1 MSPVLLHSTLD
12 GFKRESFKL
21 LSELLQA
28 VRARNNNF
36 PFLDYFSQIFVLKK
50 MKGDVH

>member
-1 MSPVLLHSTLD
+1 MSPVFLYFPLD
-12 GFKRESFKL
+12 GSKRESFKL

-36 PFLDYFSQIFVLKK
+36 PFLDYFSLIFVLKK
-50 MKGDVH
+50 SEI